1 MSERAFPVD
10 LETALS
16 ADSPSLALLVFVD
29 WPGSPL
35 YAWTGVG
42 SISWNGQTWIGTGV
56 LGQIDKVADSVDKS
70 DIGVELTLNYLDD
83 DLRNEIVTTDPV
95 GADASIYL
103 ALMDTAGQV
112 DEAYEIFPGFV
123 DEISILDA
131 GETGAITVR
140 LASELAR
147 MARSL
152 AYQLTD
158 AHQQDLFPGDRGM
171 EFASKMG
178 EPVFW
183 GRKPTTPRSDGGGGG
198 GRHRRR

>member
-1 MSERAFPVD
+1 VSERAFPVD

-103 ALMDTAGQV
+103 ALMTVAGQV
-112 DEAYEIFPGFV
+112 DETYEIFPGFV

-147 MARSL
+147 MARPL

-158 AHQQDLFPGDRGM
+158 AHQKDLFPGDRGM

-183 GRKPTTPRSDGGGGG
+183 GRKPTTPRSGGGGGG